1 MPNPRTGI
9 QSVSKGE
16 KSKLAIRVTDP
27 ELTVG
32 VKVGPFWLK
41 KGEVRVGSNFI
52 PGAFPL

>member
-16 KSKLAIRVTDP
+16 KIRVTDP